1 MKYLVAVSLLFG
13 IAYGA
18 SLYDTVKGLVT
29 GSSSS
34 YGEDSEYGEKKCYP
48 TYETKYRKKC
58 EDYNE
63 KVCRTT
69 HSEQCQD
76 VGSKRCKAIKT
87 SRHERKCHDVNE
99 LLCSLK
105 ESVQHEEIPASF
117 TVQNCVT
124 VTERVC
130 DTAYD
135 TEITE
140 RDDFKCIHV
149 PNTYCAMKERI
160 VYDKTCRTMINFAC
174 KPQEYGYGSSDSDG
188 YGSSGYEGSD
198 SSYGGSDSAPEY
210 KCKRT
215 PETKCYTTPRTVSS
229 EYCEER
235 EEEVC
240 EKLTERVPVP
250 KEKQV
255 CHDEKKKVCEL
266 EQRSQPKQVKKY
278 VYTKQCRPV
287 PKTVCDNADQMSLVP
302 SCVPASRKECSYH
315 PEERCENVP
324 KQHCYQI
331 PYQVKKM
338 ECTEGSSSASEY
350 DSNESGDY

>member
-1 MKYLVAVSLLFG
+1 MG
-13 IAYGA
+13 
-18 SLYDTVKGLVT
+18 
-29 GSSSS
+29 
-34 YGEDSEYGEKKCYP
+34 
-48 TYETKYRKKC
+48 
-58 EDYNE
+58 
-63 KVCRTT
+63 
-69 HSEQCQD
+69 
-76 VGSKRCKAIKT
+76 
-87 SRHERKCHDVNE
+87 
-99 LLCSLK
+99 K

-117 TVQNCVT
+117 TVQKCVT

-140 RDDFKCIHV
+140 RDNFKCIHV
-149 PNTYCAMKERI
+149 PNTYCALKDRT
-160 VYDKTCRTMINFAC
+160 VYDKTCRTMINFDC
-174 KPQEYGYGSSDSDG
+174 KPQDYGYGSSDE
-188 YGSSGYEGSD
+188 YGSSGYDSSD
-198 SSYGGSDSAPEY
+198 SYGGYSSTPQY

-215 PETKCYTTPRTVSS
+215 PETKCYTTPRTVTF

-250 KEKQV
+250 QEKQV

-278 VYTKQCRPV
+278 VYTKQCRPI

-302 SCVPASRKECSYH
+302 SCVPASRKECSFH

-338 ECTEGSSSASEY
+338 ECTEGSSSGGY
-350 DSNESGDY
+350 DDGEPSDY